1 VKTLSSR
8 NGASEEKGAINR
20 LVTAITGKI
29 EAMTPKELS
38 KLKVEILND
47 PVASIVKLTGFDSWQ
62 ELDERGIRNILNSF
76 VSVETICSTFKIPS
90 EAGPIIS
97 LFLED
102 QREELVDGIVQSI
115 TSYRRQ
121 SKINEKLMKKEAI
134 VKEDNDELY

>member
-1 VKTLSSR
+1 MKTLSSR

-102 QREELVDGIVQSI
+102 QRDELVDGIVQSI

-121 SKINEKLMKKEAI
+121 SKINEKLTKKEAI